1 MDYLTLIQN
10 RLLKQPIIESL
21 QSQPA
26 NDPVRASLDYLL
38 HVADLVGFARCPHRW
53 VTGQTEPPAK
63 GYTWSQ
69 LVRFLFLQP
78 ELRPQIVARRPELY
92 RDTVLQCPLCK
103 SRSTAKHCNKCQVD
117 RKPITIDR
125 PWNSSAETCKEWVA
139 QQGQL
144 GRVAVTPSDWDSA
157 VLAVEALRADPD
169 VAALVEGSDLG
180 QRMLA
185 QWISPATKTAI
196 HLTTRLDIAPREGH
210 SLDHCIGLVS
220 IVKDAGHSKHS
231 ATTHYR
237 YLHMHA
243 ALALEMANYHLDHD
257 RREVLQ
263 ILVED
268 APPYQIARR
277 RLEPEL
283 LDRGRALLVET
294 LNALATCR
302 ESTIYPAFD
311 ESQPGS
317 LGGWSAVTHD
327 PQIQDA
333 NAKFDARFG
342 IGQVSG
348 QAAGKETA
356 RSRNK

>member
-1 MDYLTLIQN
+1 MNYVTLIQN
-10 RLLKQPIIESL
+10 KLLKLPIIETLSN
-21 QSQPA
+21 QPA
-26 NDPVRASLDYLL
+26 NDPVRANPDYLL
-38 HVADLVGFARCPHRW
+38 HVADLVSFARCPHRW
-53 VTGQTEPPAK
+53 VTGQTEPPVK

-69 LVRFLFLQP
+69 LVRCLFLQP
-78 ELRPQIVARRPELY
+78 ELRTQLVARRPELY
-92 RDTVLQCPLCK
+92 RDTVLECPLCK

-117 RKPITIDR
+117 RKPITVDR
-125 PWNSSAETCKEWVA
+125 AWNSSAETCKEWIA
-139 QQGQL
+139 QQAQL

-157 VLAVEALRADPD
+157 LLAVAALRADPD

-185 QWISPATKTAI
+185 QWVSPVTKTVI
-196 HLTTRLDIAPREGH
+196 HVSARLDIAPREGH
-210 SLDHCIGLVS
+210 ALDQCIGLVS
-220 IVKDAGHSKHS
+220 IVKDAGHSKHA

-243 ALALEMANYHLDHD
+243 ALALEMANYHLNGD

-268 APPYQIARR
+268 TPPYQVARR
-277 RLEPEL
+277 RLDPEL
-283 LDRGRALLVET
+283 LDRGRSLLLET
-294 LNALATCR
+294 LDALAACR
-302 ESTIYPAFD
+302 HTTIYPSFD
-311 ESQPGS
+311 ASEPGT

-342 IGQVSG
+342 IGQISS
-348 QAAGKETA
+348 QATSQKAA
-356 RSRNK
+356 RARNK